1 VSVTGARRLAS
12 ALLAAAAF
20 GILVGAVK
28 GNDAGLRAGIGN
40 LSAPWLLVAFLPS
53 LRCRSLSS
61 GAVTGLLSTGV
72 ALAAFYATLTMISA
86 GHLGGGGYVREVG
99 VETAANRVYFLAGLV
114 TGPLFGALGTWVGRR
129 HPRGVWLVVGGLV
142 AGEIVAVDLL
152 QGHQLMPPPLYFVW
166 GVDDWTPYVAEA
178 IVGVAIIVA
187 ALWHRSAHRSGG
199 P

>member
-1 VSVTGARRLAS
+1 VSVTGAKRLAS
-12 ALLAAAAF
+12 ALLAAAAL

-53 LRCRSLSS
+53 LRCRSVVS

-72 ALAAFYATLTMISA
+72 ALAAFYATLTMILA

-99 VETAANRVYFLAGLV
+99 VETAANRVYFLAGVV
-114 TGPLFGALGTWVGRR
+114 TGPLFGALGAWVGRR

-152 QGHQLMPPPLYFVW
+152 QGHELMPPPLYFVW

-199 P
+199 Q